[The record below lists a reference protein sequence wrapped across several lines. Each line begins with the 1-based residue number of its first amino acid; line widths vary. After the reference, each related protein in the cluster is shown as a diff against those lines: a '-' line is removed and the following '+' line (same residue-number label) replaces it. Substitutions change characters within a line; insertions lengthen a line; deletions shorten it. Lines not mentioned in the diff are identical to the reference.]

1 MSNKLDL
8 CVRAYLEYYRS
19 QFKKYGWASDYAE
32 QLIQTDQKAS
42 LEFVVELLNICK
54 NEEEIVFV
62 ASGALEDFLER
73 YILTHRKEIEKS
85 ILEHPKMRV
94 AIRYVW
100 SEEKTLLQMFLR
112 EIELKFNLQNNGTEV
127 GFLKDGSN
135 KRSLEE

>member
-1 MSNKLDL
+1 MMTSNKLDL

-32 QLIQTDQKAS
+32 QLIQTDQKAG
-42 LEFVVELLNICK
+42 LEFVVELLNICR
-54 NEEEIVFV
+54 NEQEIIFV

-85 ILEHPKMRV
+85 IRKYPAMRV

-100 SEEKTLLQMFLR
+100 TEEESPLQMFLR
-112 EIELKFNLQNNGTEV
+112 EIELKFTLKIRALQSV
-127 GFLKDGSN
+127 F
-135 KRSLEE
+135 